1 MDVRVQQECFD
12 AGAELNGFDP
22 NGAGAV
28 VTFTGLVRDVVGGLE
43 QMLIEH
49 YPAMTEKALRE
60 IAADAEERWQLSNV
74 LVIHRFGTLQP
85 DEPIMMV
92 ATASLGP
99 GRELG
104 TLVGPRTTSRATR
117 GRNAT
122 SPHLRG
128 GRDGCGQARAL
139 SLLSAWPLRRT

>member
-1 MDVRVQQECFD
+1 MDIHVQQERFD

-28 VTFTGLVRDVVGGLE
+28 VTFTGLVRDVAGGLE

-60 IAADAEERWQLSNV
+60 IAAEAEARWQLSNV
-74 LVIHRFGTLQP
+74 LVIHRFGSLQP

-92 ATASLGP
+92 ATASRHRDAAFEAATFLMDY
-99 GRELG
+99 LK
-104 TLVGPRTTSRATR
+104 SRAPFWKKETTAA
-117 GRNAT
+117 GENWVEST
-122 SPHLRG
+122 VK
-128 GRDGCGQARAL
+128 DEEAL
-139 SLLSAWPLRRT
+139 KRW

>member
-60 IAADAEERWQLSNV
+60 IAADAEERWELSNV

-92 ATASLGP
+92 ATASRHRDAAFEAATFLMDY
-99 GRELG
+99 LK
-104 TLVGPRTTSRATR
+104 SRAPFWKKEKTAA
-117 GRNAT
+117 GENWIEST
-122 SPHLRG
+122 VK
-128 GRDGCGQARAL
+128 DEDAL
-139 SLLSAWPLRRT
+139 KRW

>member
-92 ATASLGP
+92 ATASRHRDAAFEAATFLMDY
-99 GRELG
+99 LK
-104 TLVGPRTTSRATR
+104 SRAPFWKKEKTAA
-117 GRNAT
+117 GENWIDST
-122 SPHLRG
+122 VK
-128 GRDGCGQARAL
+128 DEDAL
-139 SLLSAWPLRRT
+139 KRW

>member
-28 VTFTGLVRDVVGGLE
+28 VTFTGLVREVAGGLE

-92 ATASLGP
+92 ATASRHRDAAFEAATFLMDY
-99 GRELG
+99 LK
-104 TLVGPRTTSRATR
+104 SRAPFWKKEKTAA
-117 GRNAT
+117 GENWVEST
-122 SPHLRG
+122 VK
-128 GRDGCGQARAL
+128 DDDAL
-139 SLLSAWPLRRT
+139 KRW

>member
-1 MDVRVQQECFD
+1 MDIRVQQERFD

-28 VTFTGLVRDVVGGLE
+28 VTFTGLVRDVAGGLE

-60 IAADAEERWQLSNV
+60 IAAEAEARWQLSNV
-74 LVIHRFGTLQP
+74 LVIHRFGSLQP

-92 ATASLGP
+92 ATASRHRDAAFEAATFLMDY
-99 GRELG
+99 LK
-104 TLVGPRTTSRATR
+104 SRAPFWKKETTAA
-117 GRNAT
+117 GENWVEST
-122 SPHLRG
+122 VK
-128 GRDGCGQARAL
+128 DEEAL
-139 SLLSAWPLRRT
+139 KRW